1 MMPRRAIPKKA
12 AVAPIHTDMKKRILL
27 LGSTGSIG
35 RNALSVIDALGES
48 WQVVA
53 LAAGSNAKDLA
64 EQANRLDVEAV
75 AIADEGAAADL
86 NDALTGSPTPKSFT
100 GTDALVDL
108 VNGVDF
114 DIIIS
119 AVVGTGGLSATIR
132 AVELGKHVA
141 LANKESL
148 VIAGSVLMGL
158 AQETGAKI
166 IPVDSEHSAIFQAMQ
181 AGNREDVEKIY
192 LTASGGPFR
201 TWSPEAMAEITVQ
214 EALRHPTWDMG
225 PKITI
230 DSATMMNKALEIVEA
245 RWLFDI
251 DPDRIEVVVH
261 PESIVHSLVEFR
273 DGSVIAQLGTPDM
286 RTPIQYALTYPDRVA
301 CPSPR
306 LDLFAAGTLTFEKP
320 DPDRFPALRLGH
332 QVAEK
337 GGTCGAVFNAANEVA
352 VEMFRADALSFGD
365 IARFS
370 EKILTEHNFIAR
382 PSLEQLLEADAWA
395 RQEVAKCTAC

>member
-1 MMPRRAIPKKA
+1 MMPRRATSKTATA
-12 AVAPIHTDMKKRILL
+12 APLQTDMKKRVLL

-35 RNALSVIDALGES
+35 RNALSVLDELGDD

-53 LAAGSNAKDLA
+53 LAAGSSAIELA
-64 EQANRLDVEAV
+64 EQANRLNVEAV
-75 AIADEGAAADL
+75 AIADENSAADL
-86 NDALTGSPTPKSFT
+86 NDVLTISPKCFVGERALE
-100 GTDALVDL
+100 DL

-114 DIIIS
+114 DIVIS
-119 AVVGTGGLSATIR
+119 AVVGSGGLKATIR

-148 VIAGSVLMGL
+148 VIAGSILIPL
-158 AQETGAKI
+158 AKKTGAKI
-166 IPVDSEHSAIFQAMQ
+166 IPIDSEHSAILQAMQ
-181 AGNREDVEKIY
+181 AGNRKDVEKIY

-230 DSATMMNKALEIVEA
+230 DSATMMNKALEIIEA
-245 RWLFDI
+245 RWLFGI
-251 DPDRIEVVVH
+251 DPDQIEVIIH
-261 PESIVHSLVEFR
+261 PESIVHSLVEFC
-273 DGSVIAQLGTPDM
+273 DGSLIAQLGTPDM
-286 RTPIQYALTYPDRVA
+286 RTPIQYALTYPDRVP
-301 CPSPR
+301 CPSPK
-306 LDLFAAGTLTFEKP
+306 LDLSVASQLTFDKP
-320 DPDRFPALRLGH
+320 DPDRFPAVRLGH
-332 QVAEK
+332 QVAKK
-337 GGTCGAVFNAANEVA
+337 GGTSGAVFNAANEVA
-352 VEMFRADALSFGD
+352 VEMFRDGALSFGD

-370 EKILTEHNFIAR
+370 EKILEEHTFIAQ